1 MALSAAMQW
10 ALNNGMTAADV
21 YKNIND
27 FLATNPTA
35 AQSQAQMAQ
44 YGISGEDV
52 AAATGGKS
60 GGMLGGNILAG
71 ASWNSLNT
79 TLGDQL
85 TAATGQASS
94 NYSVG
99 GATTA
104 DTLKQLDT
112 FLAGGGQFDPNAT
125 VYLQTGGV
133 DFLQGVDKGTIKDN
147 ISQMVKTLGDQGVN
161 VVLTGSPYA
170 ASLNDV
176 QTNNFNP
183 AVDPL
188 FTEIAKENK
197 NVALVGTQGEILQNK
212 ALLVDALHT
221 NAEGTAIYNQ
231 SVIDALSQF
240 KNEVPAS
247 TPQAIAQVQQTNTV
261 ATTPPIIT
269 QAAASPAVAQS
280 LATQTVDSLIKAGNL
295 NPTQIA
301 AATGVPVSEIITQA
315 AALAPFQGSTKLG
328 DTYVSP
334 NYSYTQ
340 SGEET
345 IVGGL
350 ESIGTS
356 KVSSEQGS
364 RTELYSPTGELT
376 SVGTYD
382 KGPSFFGG
390 LADALNDPV
399 VQAAFLGLGGGG
411 AVGNLLGLTGSTA
424 QAVGTGLFKGG
435 TAAAGGADLSDALKT
450 GLLSGGLVY
459 GGNLLANMDVPV
471 DFNNM
476 TADELNDALQT
487 NLVKDLKQAGVGS
500 PQEFLTGQGRAAGT
514 YIQESVAASNLA
526 NNLSAQGLNSGEIA
540 QLLDSAGF
548 VPTAITDALDSLS
561 SVASTGGLLSSTVTT
576 PVTDSVNITGQSL
589 ANIPTTV
596 PVVTSPVTN
605 AGTVNVTGTTQP
617 QQVDQATLNLINSQL
632 ASNVTTPANLANVQI
647 TGNKGM
653 MSGDTTATDIL
664 NTLAGLPTT
673 TPTTTTPT
681 QTITADRPA
690 TQQELVNAITATLP
704 TVTPAQ
710 AATVAEQ
717 VITSGRPITVQ
728 DAVTALTATLPAVTT
743 PVTTP
748 TTTPST
754 VDPRVTITA
763 DRPAATTQDLI
774 GAAIAALPSVTT
786 PTVTPDPRVTITA
799 DRPAATTQELVNVL
813 TAVTPTVTTPTTTPT
828 TVPTQTITADRPAAT
843 TQDLVNA
850 ATAILPAVTTP
861 TTTPTVPTQTITAAR
876 PTNVGDTLALL
887 PATLLPPSVTT
898 PTVPTPAAK
907 TNELGLTDAQML
919 ALLQGGLGLLGGLG
933 GASLIGG
940 GGGGTTNVGGI
951 PTQGMP
957 TYNDDYFT
965 KVQQNYNR
973 ILPAVPRDVASP
985 LRDWYLSQY
994 GA

>member
-10 ALNNGMTAADV
+10 ALNNGMTEADV

-44 YGISGEDV
+44 YGISPEDV

-60 GGMLGGNILAG
+60 GGLLSGNILAG

-85 TAATGQASS
+85 TAATGQATA

-170 ASLNDV
+170 ASINDV
-176 QTNNFNP
+176 VTNNFNP

-261 ATTPPIIT
+261 ATTPAVIT
-269 QAAASPAVAQS
+269 QAAASPAVAQT
-280 LATQTVDSLIKAGNL
+280 LARAIPTARGTVIEGDDIEAQMAGVPQVVYETKVDPNNPANWQTVNPKTGEVINSGTFAGGGDRGL
-295 NPTQIA
+295 LA
-301 AATGVPVSEIITQA
+301 AAAPVI
-315 AALAPFQGSTKLG
+315 
-328 DTYVSP
+328 
-334 NYSYTQ
+334 
-340 SGEET
+340 
-345 IVGGL
+345 
-350 ESIGTS
+350 
-356 KVSSEQGS
+356 
-364 RTELYSPTGELT
+364 
-376 SVGTYD
+376 
-382 KGPSFFGG
+382 G
-390 LADALNDPV
+390 LAASTIGLPGITGL
-399 VQAAFLGLGGGG
+399 LG
-411 AVGNLLGLTGSTA
+411 GLTGATGSTLA
-424 QAVGTGLFKGG
+424 GLTGAAISGG
-435 TAAAGGADLSDALKT
+435 TNAIAGGTPEDILKAALLGGAGAYGANALS
-450 GLLSGGLVY
+450 
-459 GGNLLANMDVPV
+459 NLDVPV

-526 NNLSAQGLNSGEIA
+526 NNLSTQGLNSGEIA

-548 VPTAITDALDSLS
+548 VPTAITDALDSLA
-561 SVASTGGLLSSTVTT
+561 SVAGTGGLLSSTVAQT
-576 PVTDSVNITGQSL
+576 PTAGTVNVTGQTTSTGL
-589 ANIPTTV
+589 PSVLPTAVST
-596 PVVTSPVTN
+596 PVTN

-632 ASNVTTPANLANVQI
+632 ASNVTTPTNLANVQV

-653 MSGDTTATDIL
+653 MSGDTTATDML
-664 NTLAGLPTT
+664 NTLAGLSTT

-728 DAVTALTATLPAVTT
+728 DAVTALTATLPVVTT

-763 DRPAATTQDLI
+763 DRPVATTQDLI

-799 DRPAATTQELVNVL
+799 DRPVATTQELVNVL

-828 TVPTQTITADRPAAT
+828 TVPTQTITADRPEAT

-850 ATAILPAVTTP
+850 ATATLPAVTTP
-861 TTTPTVPTQTITAAR
+861 TTTPTVPTQTITADR

>member
-10 ALNNGMTAADV
+10 ALNNGMTEADV

-147 ISQMVKTLGDQGVN
+147 ISQMVKTLGSQGVN

-176 QTNNFNP
+176 VTNNFNP

-240 KNEVPAS
+240 KNTVPAS
-247 TPQAIAQVQQTNTV
+247 TPQAIAQAQQTNTV
-261 ATTPPIIT
+261 ATAPAVIT
-269 QAAASPAVAQS
+269 QAAASPAVAQT
-280 LATQTVDSLIKAGNL
+280 LATQTQNQTIQNLISSGALTQDQATLINGTYYQPVYQTTGSGMDQQTGALESVLAYNAADNKTGGAYDQYDAQGNL
-295 NPTQIA
+295 IYQGTQ
-301 AATGVPVSEIITQA
+301 Q
-315 AALAPFQGSTKLG
+315 
-328 DTYVSP
+328 
-334 NYSYTQ
+334 
-340 SGEET
+340 
-345 IVGGL
+345 
-350 ESIGTS
+350 
-356 KVSSEQGS
+356 KV
-364 RTELYSPTGELT
+364 
-376 SVGTYD
+376 
-382 KGPSFFGG
+382 PSFTGG
-390 LADALNDPV
+390 LADMLNDPV
-399 VQAAFLGLGGGG
+399 IQAALLAGGAGGFLGN
-411 AVGNLLGLTGSTA
+411 ALGLTGSAA
-424 QAVGTGLFKGG
+424 QAVGTGVFKGG
-435 TAAAGGADLSDALKT
+435 SALAGGADIGDALKV

-459 GGNLLANMDVPV
+459 GGNAL
-471 DFNNM
+471 NNYLTTGT
-476 TADELNDALQT
+476 TADPGITEHQFAAADA
-487 NLVKDLKQAGVGS
+487 KQ
-500 PQEFLTGQGRAAGT
+500 
-514 YIQESVAASNLA
+514 LA
-526 NNLSAQGLNSGEIA
+526 AQGLSPA
-540 QLLDSAGF
+540 QIQDTLTAGGYNDITVERALASITTPATT
-548 VPTAITDALDSLS
+548 VPTGIPSATDTVNVTGTAAPAIAN
-561 SVASTGGLLSSTVTT
+561 AGGLLSSLVTT
-576 PVTDSVNITGQSL
+576 PTAVST
-589 ANIPTTV
+589 
-596 PVVTSPVTN
+596 PVTN
-605 AGTVNVTGTTQP
+605 AGTVNVAGTAQP
-617 QQVDQATLNLINSQL
+617 QQVDQSVLNLINSQL
-632 ASNVTTPANLANVQI
+632 ASNVTTPANLANVQV

-653 MSGDTTATDIL
+653 MSGDTTNTDII
-664 NTLAGLPTT
+664 NTLAGLPTVPAT
-673 TPTTTTPT
+673 VDPRVTV
-681 QTITADRPA
+681 TADRPA
-690 TQQELVNAITATLP
+690 TKQELVNTITAAIP
-704 TVTPAQ
+704 TITPTQ

-717 VITSGRPITVQ
+717 VITGNNTITVK
-728 DAVTALTATLPAVTT
+728 DATAALAAVIPTITT

-748 TTTPST
+748 AT

-763 DRPAATTQDLI
+763 PKPVVTPENINTIA
-774 GAAIAALPSVTT
+774 AAILTPTVT

-799 DRPAATTQELVNVL
+799 DRPV
-813 TAVTPTVTTPTTTPT
+813 VTPEAINTIAAALPTITAPTTT
-828 TVPTQTITADRPAAT
+828 TVPTQTITAPRPVVTPEAINTITAAIPTVTAPT
-843 TQDLVNA
+843 TA
-850 ATAILPAVTTP
+850 PT
-861 TTTPTVPTQTITAAR
+861 TTTPTDP
-876 PTNVGDTLALL
+876 N
-887 PATLLPPSVTT
+887 
-898 PTVPTPAAK
+898 K
-907 TNELGLTDAQML
+907 KNELGLTDAQML
-919 ALLQGGLGLLGGLG
+919 ALLKGGLGLLGGLG

-940 GGGGTTNVGGI
+940 GGGGTTGVGAL

-957 TYNDDYFT
+957 MYNDDYFT

-985 LRDWYLSQY
+985 LRDWYTSQY

>member
-104 DTLKQLDT
+104 DTLKQLNT

-147 ISQMVKTLGDQGVN
+147 ISQMVKTLGSQGVN

-240 KNEVPAS
+240 KNTVPAS
-247 TPQAIAQVQQTNTV
+247 TPQAIAQAQQTNTIAV
-261 ATTPPIIT
+261 TPPVIT
-269 QAAASPAVAQS
+269 QAAASPPVAQA
-280 LATQTVDSLIKAGNL
+280 LATKTQNQTIQNLISSGALTQDQATLINGTYYQPVYQTTGSGMDQQTGALESVLAYNAADNKTGGAYDQYDAQGNL
-295 NPTQIA
+295 IYQGTQ
-301 AATGVPVSEIITQA
+301 Q
-315 AALAPFQGSTKLG
+315 
-328 DTYVSP
+328 
-334 NYSYTQ
+334 
-340 SGEET
+340 
-345 IVGGL
+345 
-350 ESIGTS
+350 
-356 KVSSEQGS
+356 KV
-364 RTELYSPTGELT
+364 
-376 SVGTYD
+376 
-382 KGPSFFGG
+382 PSFTGG
-390 LADALNDPV
+390 LADMLNDPV
-399 VQAAFLGLGGGG
+399 IQAALLAGGAGGFLGN
-411 AVGNLLGLTGSTA
+411 ALGLTGSAA
-424 QAVGTGLFKGG
+424 QAVGTGVFKGG
-435 TAAAGGADLSDALKT
+435 SALAGGADIGDALKV

-459 GGNLLANMDVPV
+459 GGNAL
-471 DFNNM
+471 NNYLTTGT
-476 TADELNDALQT
+476 TADPGITERQFAAADA
-487 NLVKDLKQAGVGS
+487 KQ
-500 PQEFLTGQGRAAGT
+500 
-514 YIQESVAASNLA
+514 LA
-526 NNLSAQGLNSGEIA
+526 AQGLSPA
-540 QLLDSAGF
+540 QIQDTLTAGGYNDIT
-548 VPTAITDALDSLS
+548 VERAVASITPPTASTAATTTAATGVPATSAALESVNITGTA
-561 SVASTGGLLSSTVTT
+561 APAITNAGGLLSSLVTT
-576 PVTDSVNITGQSL
+576 PTAVST
-589 ANIPTTV
+589 
-596 PVVTSPVTN
+596 PVTN
-605 AGTVNVTGTTQP
+605 AGTVNVTGTAQP
-617 QQVDQATLNLINSQL
+617 QQVDQSVLNLINSQL
-632 ASNVTTPANLANVQI
+632 ASNVIAPSNLANVQV

-653 MSGDTTATDIL
+653 MSGDTTNTDII
-664 NTLAGLPTT
+664 NTLAGLSTVPATADPRVT
-673 TPTTTTPT
+673 V
-681 QTITADRPA
+681 TADRPA
-690 TQQELVNAITATLP
+690 TKQELVNTITAAIP
-704 TVTPAQ
+704 TVTSAQ
-710 AATVAEQ
+710 AAEIAEK
-717 VITSGRPITVQ
+717 VIISGNPVTVQ
-728 DAVTALTATLPAVTT
+728 DAVTALAAVVPAVITPATT
-743 PVTTP
+743 PVTT
-748 TTTPST
+748 ST
-754 VDPRVTITA
+754 AVDPRVTITA
-763 DRPAATTQDLI
+763 DRPVVTPENINTIA
-774 GAAIAALPSVTT
+774 AAIPTPTVTADPRVTITADRPVITPENINTIAAAISTPVVTTDPRVTITADRPVVTPEAINTAASVIPT
-786 PTVTPDPRVTITA
+786 PTVTPDPRVTITT
-799 DRPAATTQELVNVL
+799 DRSLVTPENINTAAAAVIPTPVVTP
-813 TAVTPTVTTPTTTPT
+813 AVTPDPRVTV
-828 TVPTQTITADRPAAT
+828 TADRP
-843 TQDLVNA
+843 V
-850 ATAILPAVTTP
+850 
-861 TTTPTVPTQTITAAR
+861 
-876 PTNVGDTLALL
+876 NVGDALAAL
-887 PATLLPPSVTT
+887 PTTMLPPSVTT
-898 PTVPTPAAK
+898 PTTTTPAK

-919 ALLQGGLGLLGGLG
+919 ALLKGGLGLLGGLG

-940 GGGGTTNVGGI
+940 GNGGTSTGVGAL

-957 TYNDDYFT
+957 MYNDDYFT
-965 KVQQNYNR
+965 RVQQNYNR

-985 LRDWYLSQY
+985 LRDWYTSQY

>member
-147 ISQMVKTLGDQGVN
+147 INQMVKTLGSQGVN

-188 FTEIAKENK
+188 FTEIANENN

-212 ALLVDALHT
+212 NLLIDALHT

-247 TPQAIAQVQQTNTV
+247 TPQAIAQAYQSNTV
-261 ATTPPIIT
+261 ATTPAVIT
-269 QAAASPAVAQS
+269 QAAASPPIAQA
-280 LATQTVDSLIKAGNL
+280 LATQNVDSLIAAGNL

-301 AATGVPVSEIITQA
+301 KQTGLSEGEVTSRIGATLPPNQA
-315 AALAPFQGSTKLG
+315 ALFG
-328 DTYVSP
+328 DTYVQAV
-334 NYSYTQ
+334 NRVTG
-340 SGEET
+340 SGQDEQ
-345 IVGGL
+345 IGGL
-350 ESIGTS
+350 ENVITYKANENQAG
-356 KVSSEQGS
+356 GS
-364 RTELYSPTGELT
+364 YNQYTPTGELER
-376 SVGTYD
+376 VGTQE
-382 KGPSFFGG
+382 KVASFAGG
-390 LADALNDPV
+390 LAEAFNDPF
-399 VQAAFLGLGGGG
+399 VQAAVLGLGGGG
-411 AVGNLLGLTGSTA
+411 FLGNALGLTGSTA
-424 QAVGTGLFKGG
+424 QAVGTGVFKGG
-435 TAAAGGADLSDALKT
+435 AALAGGADVSDALKV

-459 GGNLLANMDVPV
+459 GGNAL
-471 DFNNM
+471 NNYLTTGT
-476 TADELNDALQT
+476 TADPGITERQFAAADAKQLADQGLSPAQIKDTLTAGGYNDITVERAVASVTPPTSTAASTTTTATGVPATSAAL
-487 NLVKDLKQAGVGS
+487 
-500 PQEFLTGQGRAAGT
+500 
-514 YIQESVAASNLA
+514 ESVNITGTAA
-526 NNLSAQGLNSGEIA
+526 
-540 QLLDSAGF
+540 
-548 VPTAITDALDSLS
+548 PAITNA
-561 SVASTGGLLSSTVTT
+561 GGLLSSLVTTPPVAVST
-576 PVTDSVNITGQSL
+576 PVTDG
-589 ANIPTTV
+589 
-596 PVVTSPVTN
+596 
-605 AGTVNVTGTTQP
+605 GTVKVTGTSTP
-617 QQVDQATLNLINSQL
+617 QQVDQATLNLLNSQI
-632 ASNVTTPANLANVQI
+632 AANVTTPTTVGTPTNLANVQV

-653 MSGDTTATDIL
+653 MSGDTTATDML
-664 NTLAGLPTT
+664 NTLAGLSTVPATSDPRVT
-673 TPTTTTPT
+673 V
-681 QTITADRPA
+681 TADRPA
-690 TQQELVNAITATLP
+690 TKQELVNTITAAIP
-704 TVTPAQ
+704 TITPTQ

-717 VITSGRPITVQ
+717 VITGNNTITVK
-728 DAVTALTATLPAVTT
+728 DATAALAAVIPTITT

-748 TTTPST
+748 AT

-763 DRPAATTQDLI
+763 PKPVVTPENINTIA
-774 GAAIAALPSVTT
+774 AAILT

-799 DRPAATTQELVNVL
+799 DRPVVTPEAINTAAA
-813 TAVTPTVTTPTTTPT
+813 AVIPTVTPDPR
-828 TVPTQTITADRPAAT
+828 VTITADRPVVTPEAINTAAAVIPTPTVTAPT
-843 TQDLVNA
+843 T
-850 ATAILPAVTTP
+850 T
-861 TTTPTVPTQTITAAR
+861 TTTPTDP
-876 PTNVGDTLALL
+876 N
-887 PATLLPPSVTT
+887 
-898 PTVPTPAAK
+898 K
-907 TNELGLTDAQML
+907 KNELGLTDAQML
-919 ALLQGGLGLLGGLG
+919 ALLKGGLGLLGGLG

-940 GGGGTTNVGGI
+940 GGGTSTGVGAL

-985 LRDWYLSQY
+985 LRDWYTSQY